1 MRSSHRLVAG
11 PYWTKLKAGS
21 AWPAVLCLLVY
32 RYPVFLLWGSLRHF
46 GNCKGLACSLLLSII
61 QRRSVL
67 VAIIHQV
74 CASFSLSFVTWTFL
88 LRFPF
93 SVIHEHTS
101 HIHWHRPLTSACCR
115 HTTQH
120 LPDMLL
126 TRATQGVT
134 GALAYDP
141 LQYCILAAGTAV
153 AWVYTVELN
162 LVIFYTFKRRRGLY
176 FWSLLI
182 SSWGC
187 SLHALGFILKFL
199 VGTTWL
205 VDLPFIE
212 VGWVSMVTGQAFV
225 LYSRLHLVLRK
236 PRTLN
241 YVLALIIVDAIVLHL
256 PTIIFTYGSNSPNAQ
271 FWVHKFN
278 VMERIQL
285 AGFCIQEF
293 IISTIYIV
301 STVRLLGAI
310 YHSRTRKV
318 MFQLIL
324 INGICIGMDIIL
336 IGLEYT
342 NNYVGEASIK
352 PMLYA
357 IKLKLEFAVLN
368 QLMGLTKAGLTEGN
382 RWRSGNDPNS
392 HELKDRTIGSHHDA
406 EAGAPQRKAGTWTT
420 AKGIR
425 GSLSGAA
432 VAPPEQIY
440 KTQHVDVVSE
450 PISDQTNASSSTA
463 VTAGEPATSSTMPK
477 VKSLMGTATVFMP
490 GRVARN
496 SRPGET
502 DNRERA
508 TSPSESQKEIIRNS
522 ADSEKEGTRWI
533 EGHYVG

>member
-1 MRSSHRLVAG
+1 MGIDAQSWHA
-11 PYWTKLKAGS
+11 
-21 AWPAVLCLLVY
+21 
-32 RYPVFLLWGSLRHF
+32 
-46 GNCKGLACSLLLSII
+46 NIMLSNII
-61 QRRSVL
+61 SNM
-67 VAIIHQV
+67 
-74 CASFSLSFVTWTFL
+74 LSK
-88 LRFPF
+88 
-93 SVIHEHTS
+93 
-101 HIHWHRPLTSACCR
+101 
-115 HTTQH
+115 
-120 LPDMLL
+120 
-126 TRATQGVT
+126 RATQGVT

-153 AWVYTVELN
+153 AWVYTVELD
-162 LVIFYTFKRRRGLY
+162 LVILYTFRRRKGLY

-199 VGTTWL
+199 VGTSWL

-212 VGWVSMVTGQAFV
+212 LGWTMMVTGQALV
-225 LYSRLHLVLRK
+225 LYSRLHLVVRK

-241 YVLALIIVDAIVLHL
+241 FVLSLITFNAIALHI
-256 PTIIFTYGSNSPNAQ
+256 PTIIFTYGSNSPNAS

-310 YHSRTRKV
+310 YHSMTRKI

-324 INGICIGMDIIL
+324 INSICIGMDVVL
-336 IGLEYT
+336 IGLEFT

-352 PMLYA
+352 PMIYA

-392 HELKDRTIGSHHDA
+392 HELKNQALASVHDP
-406 EAGAPQRKAGTWTT
+406 EAGVPPRKAGTWTT

-425 GSLSGAA
+425 GSFSGARNS
-432 VAPPEQIY
+432 VGHPPEQIF

-450 PISDQTNASSSTA
+450 PISDQSNASSSTA
-463 VTAGEPATSSTMPK
+463 VTAGDTGIATAPK
-477 VKSLMGTATVFMP
+477 AKSLMGTATVLMP
-490 GRVARN
+490 GRAARN
-496 SRPGET
+496 SRPEAE
-502 DNRERA
+502 NRDRA
-508 TSPSESQKEIIRNS
+508 TSPSESQKEMIRNS